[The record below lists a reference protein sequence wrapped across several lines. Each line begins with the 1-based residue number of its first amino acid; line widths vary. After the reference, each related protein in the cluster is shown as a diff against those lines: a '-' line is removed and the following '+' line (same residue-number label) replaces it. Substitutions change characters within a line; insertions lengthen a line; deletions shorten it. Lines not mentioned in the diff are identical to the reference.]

1 MGSFNSNSFSC
12 TAGTTSFLTSGTIFL
27 TSGIIFLTSGV
38 IFLTEGTASMGFA
51 AGWITFMSFLA
62 GLTTLCFL
70 TGLGLAGLRTTF
82 LVLTIFSF
90 LGLTFA
96 FFIFVI
102 IFLLFMEQ
110 LFGCGNKLYRLL
122 LSDAFDFD

>member
-27 TSGIIFLTSGV
+27 TSVV